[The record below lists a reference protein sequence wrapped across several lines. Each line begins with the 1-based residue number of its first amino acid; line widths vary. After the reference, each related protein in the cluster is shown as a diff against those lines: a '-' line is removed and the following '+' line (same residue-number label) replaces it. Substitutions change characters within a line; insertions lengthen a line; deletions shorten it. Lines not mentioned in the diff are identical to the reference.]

1 MITGFVQ
8 DNSKYFDID
17 AQRKALASYADE
29 RKLKD
34 IKVIN
39 IANTQDIL
47 SQHLKSGDTV
57 VIPNISLLGN
67 TLERIV
73 SSIKQLAEYRV
84 YIYSIKE
91 NLAIDTYNQQTLANC
106 FDACLA
112 AYKGI
117 FSLRNSKIQSDLLK
131 AGKPRGCLNNARKGK
146 FILSGREEEVKKYIK
161 AGYSYAQ
168 IAEKLG
174 CNPSNVLYFAKY
186 LGLKK
191 TRANSTKPVLRNQ
204 HKLDEF
210 KQEIIE
216 LFNSGTSIAQI
227 ARHCGVCYATAKD
240 YLNRLGLIA
249 MDGGVHA

>member
-1 MITGFVQ
+1 MIVGFVQ
-8 DNSKYFDID
+8 DDSKYFDVE
-17 AQRKALASYADE
+17 AQREALVSYADE
-29 RKLKD
+29 RKIKD
-34 IKVIN
+34 LKVIN
-39 IANTQDIL
+39 VANTQDIL
-47 SQHLKSGDTV
+47 SQRVKSGDTI

-67 TLERIV
+67 TLEQVV
-73 SSIKQLAEYRV
+73 SAIKRLSECRV

-117 FSLRNSKIQSDLLK
+117 FSLRNSKIQTDLLK
-131 AGKPRGCLNNARKGK
+131 AGKPRGCPNNARKGK
-146 FILSGREEEVKKYIK
+146 FILSGREEEVKKYVE

-168 IAEKLG
+168 IAKKLG

-191 TRANSTKPVLRNQ
+191 TRANSTKPVIRNQ
-204 HKLDEF
+204 HKLDGF

-216 LFNSGTSIAQI
+216 LFNSGTSVAQI
-227 ARHCGVCYATAKD
+227 ARHCGVCYATARD
-240 YLNRLGLIA
+240 YLNRLGLIIA
-249 MDGGVHA
+249 NGDAHA

>member
-1 MITGFVQ
+1 MIVGFVQ
-8 DNSKYFDID
+8 DDSKYFDVE
-17 AQRKALASYADE
+17 AQREALVSYADE
-29 RKLKD
+29 RKIKDLK
-34 IKVIN
+34 VVN
-39 IANTQDIL
+39 VVNTQDIL
-47 SQHLKSGDTV
+47 SQRIKSGDTI

-67 TLERIV
+67 TLEQIV
-73 SSIKQLAEYRV
+73 SSIKQLSECRV

-106 FDACLA
+106 FDTCLT

-191 TRANSTKPVLRNQ
+191 TRANSTNPVIRAK
-204 HKLDEF
+204 HKLDGF

-216 LFNSGTSIAQI
+216 LFNSGISVAQI
-227 ARHCGVCYATAKD
+227 ARHCGVCYATARD
-240 YLNRLGLIA
+240 YLNRLGLIIA
-249 MDGGVHA
+249 NGDAHA